1 MEEVN
6 LFHEATNLNI
16 YVFDQHKKLVNKATT
31 ALAPTLNSSYLKH
44 LAPSPIGEITLLTN
58 KNAEILG
65 YFMYKNHY
73 LIGWS
78 TNYNLQGNGIYE
90 SKAPLLGLRQF
101 QAQIKILFQ
110 LFYSSEPQLVQDY
123 LEINEDVI
131 TPVADKD
138 QDKQNDILYQGYLA
152 EQNMLT
158 SVTNGDLSG
167 YTNSYRQFM
176 RDGIFGTLA
185 SQEFRSKKNL
195 TIASTTLFTRAAIK
209 GGLSVVE
216 AYTLSDQII
225 LKTENEQVITNVY
238 EYTRAIGEIFL
249 RRVQR
254 VKRKNLPT
262 IIYQAQEYILS
273 NLNRINKVDDVAQYL
288 DISASYLMHLFKE
301 TTGQSLMA
309 YVTRIKIDEA
319 KRQLIFSNASLAD
332 IAYNLGFNSQS
343 QFSRSFKDQV
353 GQTPL
358 TYRKQMRIN

>member
-1 MEEVN
+1 
-6 LFHEATNLNI
+6 
-16 YVFDQHKKLVNKATT
+16 
-31 ALAPTLNSSYLKH
+31 
-44 LAPSPIGEITLLTN
+44 
-58 KNAEILG
+58 
-65 YFMYKNHY
+65 
-73 LIGWS
+73 
-78 TNYNLQGNGIYE
+78 
-90 SKAPLLGLRQF
+90 
-101 QAQIKILFQ
+101 
-110 LFYSSEPQLVQDY
+110 
-123 LEINEDVI
+123 
-131 TPVADKD
+131 
-138 QDKQNDILYQGYLA
+138 
-152 EQNMLT
+152 
-158 SVTNGDLSG
+158 
-167 YTNSYRQFM
+167 M